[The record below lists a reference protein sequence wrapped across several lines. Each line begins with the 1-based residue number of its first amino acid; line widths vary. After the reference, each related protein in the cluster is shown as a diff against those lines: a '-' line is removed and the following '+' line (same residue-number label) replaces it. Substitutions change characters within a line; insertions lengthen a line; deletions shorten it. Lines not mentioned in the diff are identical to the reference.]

1 MTRRTR
7 LFVVIA
13 AGILVVGLGTG
24 LLASYM
30 NVQNLTLIGSNGP
43 AEFAYVPADAH
54 TLGFANV
61 RAVMD
66 SEVRR
71 KLMEMH
77 SGPDNADRFQERT
90 GINVT
95 QDIDSVVAAVTA
107 EVTEGHGPPLVLARG
122 RFDQVRLE
130 GFARDEGGVVEDYKG
145 IRLITH
151 DNFGVAFVEPGLV
164 ALGVPAAVRRAIDTK
179 QAGNGSITGN
189 DEVMRLVKQV
199 DGGTVW
205 GVARFDAMA
214 GIQLPQEVKD
224 RLPAINWFSAKGVIN
239 GGIEGLISAEARDD
253 QAAQDLR
260 QVIQGFVAL
269 GRMQAGPNHPEI
281 AEFLNS
287 LQLTGQGRTVS
298 LGFSVPSALI
308 DTLGALRAGRRPG
321 ETQPTPETETP
332 EPSEPPQPAPPAL

>member
-13 AGILVVGLGTG
+13 AGILVAGLGTG

-30 NVQNLTLIGSNGP
+30 NIQNLTLIGGNGP

-77 SGPDNADRFQERT
+77 SGTDNADRFQERT
-90 GINVT
+90 GINIM
-95 QDIDSVVAAVTA
+95 QDIDSVVAAVTS

-130 GFARDEGGVVEDYKG
+130 GFAREEGGVVEDYKG

-151 DNFGVAFVEPGLV
+151 DDFGVAFVEPGLV
-164 ALGVPAAVRRAIDTK
+164 ALGAPAAVRRAIDTK
-179 QAGNGSITGN
+179 QAGSGSITGN

-205 GVARFDAMA
+205 GVARFDAMT
-214 GIQLPQEVKD
+214 GVRLPQEVKD
-224 RLPAINWFSAKGVIN
+224 RLPAINWLSAKGVIN

-253 QAAQDLR
+253 QAALDLR
-260 QVIQGFVAL
+260 QVVQGFVAL

-287 LQLTGQGRTVS
+287 LQLTGQGKTVS
-298 LGFSVPSALI
+298 LGFSVPAALI
-308 DTLGALRAGRRPG
+308 DTIAAMRASRPAQ
-321 ETQPTPETETP
+321 TQPTPETETP
-332 EPSEPPQPAPPAL
+332 EPAEAPQPAPPAL

>member
-1 MTRRTR
+1 MTKRTR
-7 LFVVIA
+7 LFVLIS

-30 NVQNLTLIGSNGP
+30 GIQNLTLIGGNGP
-43 AEFAYVPADAH
+43 AEFAYVPSDARM
-54 TLGFANV
+54 LGFANV

-71 KLMEMH
+71 KLMEVH
-77 SGPDNADRFQERT
+77 PGGDNADRFQERT
-90 GINVT
+90 GINVAE
-95 QDIDSVVAAVTA
+95 DIDSVVAAVTP
-107 EVTEGHGPPLVLARG
+107 EVTDGQGPPLVLARG

-151 DNFGVAFVEPGLV
+151 DNFAVAFVEPGLV
-164 ALGVPAAVRRAIDTK
+164 ALGVPGAVRKAIDTK
-179 QAGNGSITGN
+179 QAGGGNITGN
-189 DEVMRLVKQV
+189 DEVMGLVKQV
-199 DGGTVW
+199 DNGTVW
-205 GVARFDAMA
+205 GVARFDSLTGVRIPA
-214 GIQLPQEVKD
+214 EVKD
-224 RLPAINWFSAKGVIN
+224 RLPAINWFSVKGIIN
-239 GGIEGLISAEARDD
+239 GGVEGLVSAEARDD

-260 QVIQGFVAL
+260 QVVQGFVAL

-281 AEFLNS
+281 ADFLNS

-298 LGFSVPSALI
+298 LGFTVPAAMI

-321 ETQPTPETETP
+321 QTQPSPAPEAP
-332 EPSEPPQPAPPAL
+332 APSEPRAPAPPAL